1 MNTVIACFDIK
12 DSSKI
17 EKNEEKIQCRRQLY
31 DFVKQY
37 SENSLNSITEDLL
50 DTGDGFYLIYNTCDY
65 GKIIKSFEKMQES
78 SSNLQIRVRA
88 ALHLGSVES
97 EETFDKKGYV
107 GTGLDETAR
116 FVENSSLRNAINLN
130 KSSNFIFGISD
141 KLYSAV
147 KNETWFDERNYICYT
162 IKIKTFSGQFY
173 LNKINLSELPEQDKL
188 DSNGDK
194 LKLTETFTQFLKQS
208 DFVYKNKSD
217 VTSDLETFFIYPELS
232 VKDDDIKEPK
242 KIKSELLL
250 ENFISSPQNLI
261 LYGAEQSGKTSLA
274 KAFFKE
280 LFNSAV
286 YLPVYIRFKENE
298 TGFIKNKLEKAISS
312 QYETKSEIL
321 EKVIILDD
329 FHKLNIKSQAKI
341 LEDIKAVPN
350 TYSII
355 FVESEFQ
362 ESIEREKLVTNFKHY
377 SIRMLG
383 HLKRN
388 ELIDKWIDFTN
399 TENQN
404 YAANDELQEFI
415 NKTLLNGVIP
425 YAPFY
430 ILTLLAAK
438 EDLLPMDTEITSKGY
453 CYQALILLAMKQMK
467 INSQSEINVI
477 QNFFGY
483 IAFEMYKNHQ
493 TDYSEDE
500 LEEIFNNFINKYNW
514 DIEYKKVLT
523 LLRNNNIFTK
533 NTLDL
538 YSFKGVYFYYYFV
551 ARYISNKLTDSYYYN
566 IAKNMVEHLNEQD
579 NGYIV
584 IFLIHHTR
592 SIILFDEVQLNAML
606 SYENEKEIAI
616 NKDDTKRIDESL
628 KNLKEITLSAY
639 DNSRENRNKASEIM
653 DSQDV
658 DDTNNPQAESFTN
671 QDVNNEM
678 LNMKKTL
685 KTVEVLGQILKNH
698 NGEIEKTKVEECL
711 MNGMNAMKRLC
722 SHLLSELDSCE
733 KDFIDVLSSKLDERA
748 EKETLSKAEKEQI
761 IHQFISA
768 ISFTLMYATVIG
780 CGNALSSKELVNIVK
795 SIYEKENSPID
806 FCIYVYCSLWYKKQF
821 PMNELKNNFYSYP
834 ITVQTIIRFIVKEYA
849 DMHQIDYKDKGKIAE
864 VLGMKVS
871 ALKLDYSK

>member
-50 DTGDGFYLIYNTCDY
+50 DTGDGFYLIYKTCDY
-65 GKIIKSFEKMQES
+65 GEIIKSFEKMQES

-592 SIILFDEVQLNAML
+592 SIVLFDEVQLNAML

-698 NGEIEKTKVEECL
+698 NGEIEKTKLEECL